1 MIASSDS
8 RMIVAEQIAD
18 PLAESVYVT
27 GRFNGATQST
37 SVSESV
43 KVLDFQPGTAQDS
56 PSHNRVRVKVKGDAT
71 SVTVTRTRGG
81 SEAGDSST
89 IDSNVSDARPPVA

>member
-1 MIASSDS
+1 MIASSDT
-8 RMIVAEQIAD
+8 RIIVAEQIAA
-18 PLAESVYVT
+18 PPAESVYVT

-43 KVLDFQPGTAQDS
+43 KVLDFQPGTAQAS
-56 PSHNRVRVKVKGDAT
+56 PSHNRVRVKVKGDTT

-81 SEAGDSST
+81 KAAGDTSTMLSS
-89 IDSNVSDARPPVA
+89 VRDAKPPVA